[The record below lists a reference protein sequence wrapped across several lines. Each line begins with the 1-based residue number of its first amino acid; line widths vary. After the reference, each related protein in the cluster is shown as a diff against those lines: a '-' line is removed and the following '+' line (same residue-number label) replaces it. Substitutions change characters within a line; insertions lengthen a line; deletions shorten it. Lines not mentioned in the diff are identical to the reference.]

1 MFYFILKI
9 LIISIIF
16 TSTSYAYLGP
26 GLGGGVIAA
35 TLGIV
40 VAIFAAIF
48 GILWFPIKRILNK
61 KKIKKKILI
70 NHLLIIFISIIIY
83 EFLRFF
89 NFKNLLLKN
98 INIYKEYF
106 NIFNDKNYTDLDKEK
121 LIFKYSKNL
130 LLSSLKILFFIL
142 IIILFIFFLNKIFL
156 SIFEIIFSILGII
169 EITISLLI
177 YHLLRSKLNESL

>member
-1 MFYFILKI
+1 
-9 LIISIIF
+9 
-16 TSTSYAYLGP
+16 
-26 GLGGGVIAA
+26 
-35 TLGIV
+35 
-40 VAIFAAIF
+40 
-48 GILWFPIKRILNK
+48 
-61 KKIKKKILI
+61 
-70 NHLLIIFISIIIY
+70 
-83 EFLRFF
+83 
-89 NFKNLLLKN
+89 
-98 INIYKEYF
+98 
-106 NIFNDKNYTDLDKEK
+106 DKNYTDLDKEK